1 MDELEWIHN
10 NEAMNLSVVIVYP
23 SVDSTIN
30 GSSSSLRPFS
40 PKRRVS
46 TKIESVDWL
55 KIEYSG

>member
-10 NEAMNLSVVIVYP
+10 NEALNLSVVIVYS

-30 GSSSSLRPFS
+30 GSSSSLRPFD

-46 TKIESVDWL
+46 TKIESVD
-55 KIEYSG
+55 